1 MKYVK
6 TIICLFA
13 AVYFSNVSAQ
23 FGVRAKYL
31 SNDLD
36 PFIDNVTMDHSMEF
50 GLDYWFRLKDR
61 RIEFL
66 PELSY
71 EMTKGETN
79 NLDVV
84 DVSFNSFN
92 LLLNTNIYFMDFYND
107 CDCPTFSKDGNAFTK
122 GFHLILSPGLR
133 YYGYSYSDSSLDRN
147 FGLILAGGIGM
158 DIGINDLVTI
168 TPHFLYRYNPSVKA
182 NFPEPILMS
191 ESSHTLRQFNFGIR
205 IGFRPDYETP
215 RFGR

>member
-1 MKYVK
+1 
-6 TIICLFA
+6 
-13 AVYFSNVSAQ
+13 
-23 FGVRAKYL
+23 
-31 SNDLD
+31 
-36 PFIDNVTMDHSMEF
+36 MEF